1 MRQISARRFFLVRLH
16 FKSANIR
23 IAQMSETLRVNHLLI
38 KYFFVLICSLLFI
51 SCQSDAKQEVS
62 ALSGDKQAIAELS
75 RINQILAS
83 GQPFAPA
90 DFESLK
96 KIYEKY
102 PDDTQIRNTFQSA
115 LVKREDWVSIE
126 KFINRIPAAER
137 TRADQLNL
145 GKVYLKLGRFQELID
160 LMKPLAETAKGDT
173 DFNALLGFGYFYA
186 GQNDEAARY
195 FDNVWEAI
203 ISEKRVDEITT
214 RGMIYFRQNNFPK
227 AIETFEKSLE
237 INPQNSTATNILSR
251 IYAAQSNSEKAEEFR
266 RRTAEIHQRGE
277 ESEAKAMRQVS
288 LYYDLQ
294 NAWKDKK
301 YSEVIALANRILP
314 EADEK
319 NKPALYQYIAESN
332 KALGKMPEAEAALKE
347 MEKLK
352 K

>member
-1 MRQISARRFFLVRLH
+1 
-16 FKSANIR
+16 
-23 IAQMSETLRVNHLLI
+23 MSETFRVNHLLI
-38 KYFFVLICSLLFI
+38 KYFFVLTCFLLFV
-51 SCQSDAKQEVS
+51 SCQSDAKQDVS
-62 ALSGDKQAIAELS
+62 LLAADKQALAELT
-75 RINQILAS
+75 RINQILAT

-102 PDDTQIRNTFQSA
+102 PDDSKVRNVYQSA

-126 KFINRIPAAER
+126 NFINRIPAAEQ

-160 LMKPLAETAKGDT
+160 LMKPLAETAKTDT
-173 DFNALLGFGYFYA
+173 DFNALLGFGYFYS
-186 GQNDEAARY
+186 GQNDEAAKY
-195 FDNVWEAI
+195 FDNVWETI
-203 ISEKRVDEITT
+203 VSEKRVDEITT

-227 AIETFEKSLE
+227 AIETFKKSLE
-237 INPQNSTATNILSR
+237 INPQNSAATNILSR
-251 IYAAQSNSEKAEEFR
+251 IYAIENNPEKAEEFR
-266 RRTAEIHQRGE
+266 RKTAEIHQKGE
-277 ESEAKAMRQVS
+277 ESEAKAMQRVS

-301 YSEVIALANRILP
+301 YSEVIILANRILP

-319 NKPALYQYIAESN
+319 NKPALYQYIAESY
-332 KALGKMPEAEAALKE
+332 KALGNTEEAAAALKE
-347 MEKLK
+347 LEKLK